1 MPYQLVVAT
10 MPDEGAPALAFKNW
24 GLFSGHAQTATLKTT
39 SGIFW
44 MSANAWLF
52 DTRRALP
59 DLVRLQHRAL
69 EYDIPLTLLIL
80 PPEMLRSIIVS
91 YPNSAPLEAFLKQ

>member
-10 MPDEGAPALAFKNW
+10 MPDEGAPALSFKNW
-24 GLFSGHAQTATLKTT
+24 GLFSGHAQTATLRTT
-39 SGIFW
+39 RGIFW
-44 MSANAWLF
+44 MSANAWMF

-80 PPEMLRSIIVS
+80 PDETVRSLMVS
-91 YPNSAPLEAFLKQ
+91 YPNSAPLEAFLKP

>member
-24 GLFSGHAQTATLKTT
+24 GLFSGHAQTGTLKTT

-52 DTRRALP
+52 DMRRALP

-69 EYDIPLTLLIL
+69 EYDIPLTLLSL
-80 PPEMLRSIIVS
+80 PDEMVRSVIVS
-91 YPNSAPLEAFLKQ
+91 YPHAAPLEAFLKP